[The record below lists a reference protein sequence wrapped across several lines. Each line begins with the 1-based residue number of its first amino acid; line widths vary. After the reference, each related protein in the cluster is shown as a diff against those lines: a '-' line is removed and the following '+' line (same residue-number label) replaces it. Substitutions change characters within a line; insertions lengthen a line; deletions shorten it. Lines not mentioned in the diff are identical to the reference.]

1 MKRKETR
8 INREAEL
15 SRSRA
20 AGMASATAGRARTF
34 RDRTQDDDGG
44 EAEIREGLEARRVA
58 EAKDAQ
64 EAEDWA
70 EWDANRR
77 ASEPTPEEAAD
88 EDHHDD
94 WW

>member
-44 EAEIREGLEARRVA
+44 EAEIREGLEAR
-58 EAKDAQ
+58 
-64 EAEDWA
+64 
-70 EWDANRR
+70 
-77 ASEPTPEEAAD
+77 EPTPEEEAAD
-88 EDHHDD
+88 DHHDD